1 MSHVSRNHLKLTEEG
16 AKAVMSAAER
26 RAREIGT
33 PMNIAIMDEGGFLL
47 AFSRMDGAKVSS
59 VRFAI
64 AKARA
69 SAIQGKAT
77 GPADGDPTKVMA
89 SLAIAI
95 TSLANQTP
103 LRGGLSL
110 EAEGQ
115 CIGAIGVSNG
125 TEDQDV
131 DVARAGAAALIPK

>member
-1 MSHVSRNHLKLTEEG
+1 
-16 AKAVMSAAER
+16 
-26 RAREIGT
+26 
-33 PMNIAIMDEGGFLL
+33 
-47 AFSRMDGAKVSS
+47 
-59 VRFAI
+59 
-64 AKARA
+64 
-69 SAIQGKAT
+69 
-77 GPADGDPTKVMA
+77 MA

-131 DVARAGAAALIPK
+131 DVARAGAAALITK